1 MGEHEGHLSERHLP
15 GQHLLEGSR
24 AMIFITLGSQKFQF
38 DRLLKAVDEL
48 VASGAITEP
57 VFAQSGY
64 SDYQPKHY
72 AFKQFLDRDEF
83 GERMGKADIVITHG
97 GTGAIIGAVKKGK
110 KVIAVPRLAKYGEH
124 VDDHQLQLI
133 KEFKQMGIICAC
145 DDCSQL
151 ADALTEVKNTTYR
164 PFESNTQTIIDSIDG
179 FVRSQVMHEPRES
192 GHEGHGKRLRVLMVG
207 NDSSVKGGITSV
219 INQLM
224 DHNWAADGVSM
235 KFIPTYI
242 AANPI
247 RKMLF
252 FAKAMRGIRALLA
265 NDRTRPDVVHI
276 HMSYKGSFVRK
287 QQVHRLCRK
296 YGVPDVLHMHGS
308 EFAKWYDGCKPA
320 RQEQVRHMLREVS
333 AVIVLGEQWH
343 ERIRAIEPDAN
354 IVVISNAVHI
364 PSDVTHWP
372 VTGEPF
378 RVLFMGVLIE
388 RKGVADLL
396 DAVALLRDSG
406 RLGDMRVVIAGT
418 GAQEA
423 ELKAKARELGLL
435 GVAADAASPIVEF
448 AGWID
453 GEKKRQLFEQC
464 QALVLPSY
472 NEGLPVAVLEAIAH
486 GMPVAATNVGDMA
499 AAVHDNENGYLIEP
513 GAVPALA
520 DALAKIA
527 AERSHYEAMSQASRA
542 LAEREFSDAEYFR
555 TIGAVY
561 RQAVDV

>member
-1 MGEHEGHLSERHLP
+1 
-15 GQHLLEGSR
+15 
-24 AMIFITLGSQKFQF
+24 MIFITLGSQKFQF

-48 VASGAITEP
+48 VASGVITEP

-72 AFKQFLDRDEF
+72 EFKQFLDRDEF
-83 GERMGKADIVITHG
+83 GVQMSKADIVITHG

-151 ADALTEVKNTTYR
+151 VDALAEVKNTTYR

-179 FVRSQVMHEPRES
+179 FVRSQVMGKLREP
-192 GHEGHGKRLRVLMVG
+192 GHEGQVQRLRVLMVG

-219 INQLM
+219 ISQLM
-224 DHNWAADGVSM
+224 GHDWAADGVTM

-242 AANPI
+242 AANPV

-252 FAKAMRGIRALLA
+252 FAKALRRIRALLA
-265 NDRTRPDVVHI
+265 NPQTRPDVVHI

-287 QQVHRLCRK
+287 QQVHGLCRK

-308 EFAKWYDGCKPA
+308 EFAKWYGGCKPSQ
-320 RQEQVRHMLREVS
+320 QEPVRRMLREAS

-343 ERIRAIEPDAN
+343 EHIRAIEPDAN

-372 VTGEPF
+372 VAGEPF

-406 RLGDMRVVIAGT
+406 RLGNMRVVIAGN
-418 GAQEA
+418 GAQED
-423 ELKAKARELGLL
+423 ELKVKAGELGLL
-435 GVAADAASPIVEF
+435 GDVAGAAADAGMPVVEF
-448 AGWID
+448 AGWTD
-453 GEKKRQLFEQC
+453 GEKKRALFEQC
-464 QALVLPSY
+464 QTLVLPSY

-486 GMPVAATNVGDMA
+486 GMPVVATNVGDMA
-499 AAVHDNENGYLIEP
+499 AAVHDGENGYLIEP
-513 GAVPALA
+513 GDTHALA
-520 DALAKIA
+520 DVLAKIA
-527 AERSHYEAMSQASRA
+527 TERNHYEDMSQASRA

-561 RQAVDV
+561 RQAVGA

>member
-1 MGEHEGHLSERHLP
+1 
-15 GQHLLEGSR
+15 
-24 AMIFITLGSQKFQF
+24 MIFITLGSQKFQF

-48 VASGAITEP
+48 VSSGVITEP

-72 AFKQFLDRDEF
+72 EFKQFLDRDEF
-83 GERMGKADIVITHG
+83 GVQMSKADIVITHG

-133 KEFKQMGIICAC
+133 KEFNQMGIICAC

-151 ADALTEVKNTTYR
+151 ADALAEVKNTTYR

-179 FVRSQVMHEPRES
+179 FVRSQVMREHREPE
-192 GHEGHGKRLRVLMVG
+192 HGGQVQRLRVLMVG
-207 NDSSVKGGITSV
+207 NDPSVKGGITSV
-219 INQLM
+219 ISQLM
-224 DHNWAADGVSM
+224 GHDWAADGVTM

-242 AANPI
+242 AANPV

-252 FAKAMRGIRALLA
+252 FAKALRRIRALLA
-265 NDRTRPDVVHI
+265 NPQTRPDVVHI

-287 QQVHRLCRK
+287 QQVHGLCRK

-308 EFAKWYDGCKPA
+308 EFAKWYGGCKA
-320 RQEQVRHMLREVS
+320 SQQEQIRRMLREAS
-333 AVIVLGEQWH
+333 AVIVLGEQWRA
-343 ERIRAIEPDAN
+343 RIQGIEPDAN
-354 IVVISNAVHI
+354 IVVASNAVRI
-364 PSDVTHWP
+364 PSGVVHWP
-372 VTGEPF
+372 AAGEPF

-406 RLGDMRVVIAGT
+406 RLGDMCVVIAGT
-418 GAQEA
+418 GTQED
-423 ELKAKARELGLL
+423 ELKVKAGELGLL
-435 GVAADAASPIVEF
+435 GDVAGADAGVPVVEF
-448 AGWID
+448 VGWTD
-453 GEKKRQLFEQC
+453 GEKKRALFEQC

-486 GMPVAATNVGDMA
+486 GMPVVATNVGDMA
-499 AAVHDNENGYLIEP
+499 AAVHDGENGYLIEP
-513 GAVPALA
+513 GDVHALA
-520 DALAKIA
+520 DTLAKIA
-527 AERSHYEAMSQASRA
+527 ADRNRYEAMSQASRA
-542 LAEREFSDAEYFR
+542 LAERDFSDAGYFH
-555 TIGAVY
+555 TIRAVY
-561 RQAVDV
+561 RQAVGA